1 MHVST
6 ESLFAGQP
14 NKCCM
19 IWCQVG
25 DYDHESVAKV
35 PAICPTVSLQ
45 KKHQAKNSLQSDWAA
60 PVNWRCLGRNITIVP
75 TLGMRWASWKW
86 RYLAGELSSIA
97 QKLPK
102 LFAIEPDVLK
112 ITSKSAFRTSWMLW
126 LFLDPDKKNNNRV
139 CPGTDWPKTCRMELY
154 VCRFGRIP
162 LWDIPSKI
170 LMASIHFWC
179 LEQDA
184 IIDVQVT
191 TSGLGWCFQCEVGN
205 SWKVFKMLVI
215 FLQVLSQNTLFNLSA
230 GKRQY
235 IKFPSFIQ

>member
-86 RYLAGELSSIA
+86 RYLAGGLSSIA

-126 LFLDPDKKNNNRV
+126 LFLDPDKK
-139 CPGTDWPKTCRMELY
+139 TTTEFAQELIGQKHAGWNY
-154 VCRFGRIP
+154 MSADLAESRSETFLRRSWWHLSIS
-162 LWDIPSKI
+162 DASSK
-170 LMASIHFWC
+170 MQS
-179 LEQDA
+179 
-184 IIDVQVT
+184 
-191 TSGLGWCFQCEVGN
+191 
-205 SWKVFKMLVI
+205 
-215 FLQVLSQNTLFNLSA
+215 
-230 GKRQY
+230 
-235 IKFPSFIQ
+235 